1 MLYFIHRI
9 KRKKKEIKKKER
21 KRKGLTAMMKLKL
34 RTDNKALMNYAIG
47 IISSFYNCAIELG
60 PIKNNASY
68 IEANI
73 HCLPEFNN
81 IVRQNLDQFIV
92 KENS

>member
-1 MLYFIHRI
+1 
-9 KRKKKEIKKKER
+9 
-21 KRKGLTAMMKLKL
+21 MMKLKL
-34 RTDNKALMNYAIG
+34 RTDNKALMNFALG
-47 IISSFYNCAIELG
+47 IVSSFYNCAIELG
-60 PIKNNASY
+60 QIENNVSY

-73 HCLPEFNN
+73 HRLAEFNN

>member
-1 MLYFIHRI
+1 MLYFIYKEKE
-9 KRKKKEIKKKER
+9 KRKKEIEKKE
-21 KRKGLTAMMKLKL
+21 RKGLTAMMKLKL
-34 RTDNKALMNYAIG
+34 RTDNKALMNYALG

-60 PIKNNASY
+60 PIKNSVSY

-73 HCLPEFNN
+73 HCLPEFKN

-92 KENS
+92 KENI

>member
-1 MLYFIHRI
+1 MV
-9 KRKKKEIKKKER
+9 
-21 KRKGLTAMMKLKL
+21 KLKL
-34 RTDNKALMNYAIG
+34 STDNKALLNYALG
-47 IISSFYNCAIELG
+47 IISSFYNCAVELV

-73 HCLPEFNN
+73 HCLPEFDN

>member
-1 MLYFIHRI
+1 MN
-9 KRKKKEIKKKER
+9 
-21 KRKGLTAMMKLKL
+21 AVVKLKL
-34 RTDNKALMNYAIG
+34 STDNKALLNYALG
-47 IISSFYNCAIELG
+47 IISSFYNCAVELV

-73 HCLPEFNN
+73 HCLPEFDN
-81 IVRQNLDQFIV
+81 IVRQNLAQFIV

>member
-1 MLYFIHRI
+1 
-9 KRKKKEIKKKER
+9 
-21 KRKGLTAMMKLKL
+21 MMKLKL
-34 RTDNKALMNYAIG
+34 STDNKALLNYALG

-60 PIKNNASY
+60 PIKNNVPY

-81 IVRQNLDQFIV
+81 IVR
-92 KENS
+92 

>member
-1 MLYFIHRI
+1 
-9 KRKKKEIKKKER
+9 
-21 KRKGLTAMMKLKL
+21 MMKLKL
-34 RTDNKALMNYAIG
+34 RTDNKALMNFALG

-60 PIKNNASY
+60 QIENNVSY

-73 HCLPEFNN
+73 YCLPEFNN

>member
-1 MLYFIHRI
+1 
-9 KRKKKEIKKKER
+9 
-21 KRKGLTAMMKLKL
+21 MMKLKL
-34 RTDNKALMNYAIG
+34 RTDNKVLMNYALG

-60 PIKNNASY
+60 QIENNVSY

>member
-1 MLYFIHRI
+1 MV
-9 KRKKKEIKKKER
+9 
-21 KRKGLTAMMKLKL
+21 KLKL
-34 RTDNKALMNYAIG
+34 STDNKALLNYALG

-60 PIKNNASY
+60 PIKNNVSY

-73 HCLPEFNN
+73 HCLPEFDN
-81 IVRQNLDQFIV
+81 IVRQNLAQFIV

>member
-1 MLYFIHRI
+1 
-9 KRKKKEIKKKER
+9 
-21 KRKGLTAMMKLKL
+21 MMKIKL
-34 RTDNKALMNYAIG
+34 RTDNKALMNYALG
-47 IISSFYNCAIELG
+47 IISSFYNCAIELR
-60 PIKNNASY
+60 PIKNNVSY

>member
-1 MLYFIHRI
+1 
-9 KRKKKEIKKKER
+9 
-21 KRKGLTAMMKLKL
+21 MMKLKL
-34 RTDNKALMNYAIG
+34 RTDNKALMNYALG
-47 IISSFYNCAIELG
+47 IISFFYNCAVELG
-60 PIKNNASY
+60 SIKDNVSY

-81 IVRQNLDQFIV
+81 VVRQNLTQFIV

>member
-1 MLYFIHRI
+1 MI
-9 KRKKKEIKKKER
+9 
-21 KRKGLTAMMKLKL
+21 KLKL
-34 RTDNKALMNYAIG
+34 RTDNKVLMNYALG

-60 PIKNNASY
+60 HIENNVSY

>member
-1 MLYFIHRI
+1 
-9 KRKKKEIKKKER
+9 
-21 KRKGLTAMMKLKL
+21 MMKLKL
-34 RTDNKALMNYAIG
+34 RTDNKALMNFALG
-47 IISSFYNCAIELG
+47 IVSSFYNCAIELG
-60 PIKNNASY
+60 QIENNVSY

>member
-1 MLYFIHRI
+1 
-9 KRKKKEIKKKER
+9 
-21 KRKGLTAMMKLKL
+21 MKLKL
-34 RTDNKALMNYAIG
+34 RTDNKALMNFALG

-60 PIKNNASY
+60 QIENNVSY
-68 IEANI
+68 IETNI

-81 IVRQNLDQFIV
+81 IVRQNLEQFIV

>member
-1 MLYFIHRI
+1 
-9 KRKKKEIKKKER
+9 
-21 KRKGLTAMMKLKL
+21 MKLKL
-34 RTDNKALMNYAIG
+34 RTDNKALMNFALG

-60 PIKNNASY
+60 SIKNNVSY

-73 HCLPEFNN
+73 HCLPEFNI

>member
-1 MLYFIHRI
+1 MI
-9 KRKKKEIKKKER
+9 
-21 KRKGLTAMMKLKL
+21 KLKL
-34 RTDNKALMNYAIG
+34 RTDNKALMNFALG

-60 PIKNNASY
+60 SIKNNVSY

-92 KENS
+92 KENG

>member
-1 MLYFIHRI
+1 
-9 KRKKKEIKKKER
+9 
-21 KRKGLTAMMKLKL
+21 MMKLKL
-34 RTDNKALMNYAIG
+34 RTDNKALMNYALG

-60 PIKNNASY
+60 QIENNVSY

-73 HCLPEFNN
+73 YCLPEFNN

>member
-1 MLYFIHRI
+1 
-9 KRKKKEIKKKER
+9 
-21 KRKGLTAMMKLKL
+21 MMKLKL
-34 RTDNKALMNYAIG
+34 RTDNKALMNFALRIV
-47 IISSFYNCAIELG
+47 SSFYNCAIELD
-60 PIKNNASY
+60 PIENNVSY

-81 IVRQNLDQFIV
+81 IVRRNLDQFIV

>member
-1 MLYFIHRI
+1 
-9 KRKKKEIKKKER
+9 
-21 KRKGLTAMMKLKL
+21 MKLKL
-34 RTDNKALMNYAIG
+34 RTDNKALMNFALG
-47 IISSFYNCAIELG
+47 IISSFYNYAIELG
-60 PIKNNASY
+60 QIENNVSY

>member
-1 MLYFIHRI
+1 
-9 KRKKKEIKKKER
+9 
-21 KRKGLTAMMKLKL
+21 MMKLKL
-34 RTDNKALMNYAIG
+34 RTDNKALMNYALG
-47 IISSFYNCAIELG
+47 IISSFYNRAVELD

-81 IVRQNLDQFIV
+81 IVRKNLTQFIV

>member
-1 MLYFIHRI
+1 MI
-9 KRKKKEIKKKER
+9 
-21 KRKGLTAMMKLKL
+21 KLKL
-34 RTDNKALMNYAIG
+34 RTDNKALMSFALG

-60 PIKNNASY
+60 QIENNVSY

>member
-1 MLYFIHRI
+1 MI
-9 KRKKKEIKKKER
+9 
-21 KRKGLTAMMKLKL
+21 KLKL
-34 RTDNKALMNYAIG
+34 RTDNKVLMNYALG

-60 PIKNNASY
+60 QIENNVSY

-73 HCLPEFNN
+73 HCLPKFNN
-81 IVRQNLDQFIV
+81 IVRQNLDQFIA

>member
-1 MLYFIHRI
+1 
-9 KRKKKEIKKKER
+9 
-21 KRKGLTAMMKLKL
+21 MMKLKL
-34 RTDNKALMNYAIG
+34 RTDNKALMNYALG
-47 IISSFYNCAIELG
+47 IISSFYNCAIELS
-60 PIKNNASY
+60 PIKNRVSY

>member
-1 MLYFIHRI
+1 
-9 KRKKKEIKKKER
+9 
-21 KRKGLTAMMKLKL
+21 MMKLKL
-34 RTDNKALMNYAIG
+34 RIDNKALMNYALG

-60 PIKNNASY
+60 PIKNNVSY

-73 HCLPEFNN
+73 HCLPEFKN

>member
-1 MLYFIHRI
+1 
-9 KRKKKEIKKKER
+9 
-21 KRKGLTAMMKLKL
+21 MMKIKL
-34 RTDNKALMNYAIG
+34 RTDNKALMNFALG

-60 PIKNNASY
+60 LIKNNVSY

-81 IVRQNLDQFIV
+81 IVRQNLDQFIA

>member
-1 MLYFIHRI
+1 MV
-9 KRKKKEIKKKER
+9 
-21 KRKGLTAMMKLKL
+21 KLKL
-34 RTDNKALMNYAIG
+34 STENTALLNYALG
-47 IISSFYNCAIELG
+47 IISSFYNCAVELV

-73 HCLPEFNN
+73 HCLPEFDN
-81 IVRQNLDQFIV
+81 IVRQNLAQFIV